1 MMNNSIQI
9 PMFSPQ
15 TEWTQPDEFK
25 NLSTA
30 KEIAID
36 LETRDPN
43 LIEMGSG
50 SVRGDGEIVGIAV
63 AVEGWSGYF
72 PIGHQGGGNMPK
84 KAVLDWFQND
94 VLKTPGR
101 KIFHNAMY
109 DVSWIRASGYEI
121 QGQIVDT
128 MIAASLVNENRMRYS
143 LDSLA
148 KEYVGMGK
156 NEKVLQ
162 EAGKEWGINP
172 KKEMWRLPAILVGE
186 YAEQDA
192 VATLKLWEQMQ
203 KELTREDI
211 WSIFETE
218 TELFPCLVDMK
229 FKGVR
234 VNIEKAAIIKKDLIK
249 EENQHLQLIKKETG
263 LNVEIWAAASIAKV
277 FDKLNLP
284 YDQTETGAPSFTKN
298 FLSQHP
304 HPVAQ
309 AIALARE
316 TNKAH
321 TTFIDTIL
329 KHEHKGRIHADI
341 NQIRSDDGG
350 TVTGR
355 FSYSNP
361 NLQQIPARNK
371 KIGPL
376 IRSLFL
382 PEENHHWGTFDYS
395 QQEPRIVVHYASLS
409 GLKGVGNIVDAYR
422 QGDADFHQAVA
433 DMAGIDRKEAK
444 TINLGLMYGM
454 GKNKLIAEL
463 GLLEE
468 QADKLLKQYHDRA
481 PFIKQLIDGAS
492 RRAQDKGRIR
502 TIGGRVCH
510 FDMWEPKTFGL
521 HKPLPFEEARLEHG
535 HNAIKRAFTYKA
547 LNKLIQGSA
556 ADMTKIAMV
565 KLYREGIIPHIQIH
579 DELDISVE
587 NPQQA
592 EKIINIMEGA
602 VELEVPNKVDYE
614 KGDNWGD
621 IK

>member
-1 MMNNSIQI
+1 MKGLQQ
-9 PMFSPQ
+9 PLFTPQ
-15 TEWTQPDEFK
+15 TEWTPPEEFK
-25 NLSTA
+25 DLSSA

-43 LIEMGSG
+43 LKERGSG
-50 SVRGDGEIVGIAV
+50 AVRGDGEIVGIAV
-63 AVEGWSGYF
+63 AVDGWQGYF
-72 PIGHQGGGNMPK
+72 PIGHRGGGNIDK
-84 KAVLDWFQND
+84 TIVLDWFQND
-94 VLKTPGR
+94 VLKTPGT

-109 DVSWIRASGYEI
+109 DVSWIRSYNLEI

-128 MIAASLVNENRMRYS
+128 MIAASLINENRWGYR

-148 KEYVGMGK
+148 KEYVGVGK
-156 NEKVLQ
+156 NEKILQ
-162 EAGKEWGINP
+162 EGAKEWGVDA
-172 KKEMWRLPAILVGE
+172 KGGMWQLPALLVGE

-192 VATLKLWEQMQ
+192 VATLKLWERMQ
-203 KELTREDI
+203 QELTSQDL

-218 TELFPCLVDMK
+218 TKLFPCLVDMK

-234 VNIEKAAIIKKDLIK
+234 VDLEKASKIKSLMVK
-249 EENQHLQLIKKETG
+249 EEKEFLHKIKKET
-263 LNVEIWAAASIAKV
+263 NMDVEIWAAASISKV
-277 FDKLNLP
+277 FDYLKLP
-284 YDQTETGAPSFTKN
+284 YDRTEKGSPSFTKN

-304 HPVAQ
+304 NEVVQ
-309 AIALARE
+309 AIASARE
-316 TNKAH
+316 INKAH
-321 TTFIDTIL
+321 TTFIDTII

-371 KIGPL
+371 KIGPM

-382 PEENHHWGTFDYS
+382 PEEKCVWGCFDYS

-409 GLKGVGNIVDAYR
+409 RLEGVQTIVDEYN

-433 DMAGIDRKEAK
+433 DMAQIDRKDAK

-454 GKNKLIAEL
+454 GKNKLMAEL
-463 GLLEE
+463 GLLVD
-468 QADKLLKQYHDRA
+468 QAEKLLKQYHERA
-481 PFIKQLIDGAS
+481 PFVKQLIDAVS
-492 RRAQDKGRIR
+492 RRAQERGRIR
-502 TIGGRVCH
+502 TIGGRLCH
-510 FDMWEPKTFGL
+510 FDLWEPASFGI
-521 HKPLPFEEARLEHG
+521 HKPLPHSDALRAQG
-535 HNAIKRAFTYKA
+535 PGIRRAFTYKA

-556 ADMTKIAMV
+556 ADMTKISMV
-565 KLYREGIIPHIQIH
+565 KLYEAGIIPHIQIH

-587 NPQQA
+587 SDKQA
-592 EKIINIMEGA
+592 EEIINIMESA

-614 KGDNWGD
+614 KGKNWGD